1 MKKSLNGKKKK
12 NKNLVIKIFVISIF
26 LFFIC
31 SSLILSKRKFLYV
44 ESGFKS
50 FSSIISTY
58 ITKNMYTSR
67 KKSDTYYKTKYDYLK
82 KENDELR
89 KTIDIKLKNENYVVA
104 KISNQ
109 ILKDATGRITID
121 KGIKDNIKK
130 KMPVVTENGLIG
142 FISKSSSLISEV
154 NLITNVSDSNMIS
167 ILIESSDGLISGIL
181 SNYDSKNNLFKITD
195 IMQKSNIEKG
205 NRVVLS
211 GYDNDSYKGIYLGKV
226 VKQESDNY
234 GLTKTVWLKSDN
246 NFDDLLY
253 VLVVGDK

>member
-1 MKKSLNGKKKK
+1 
-12 NKNLVIKIFVISIF
+12 
-26 LFFIC
+26 
-31 SSLILSKRKFLYV
+31 
-44 ESGFKS
+44 
-50 FSSIISTY
+50 
-58 ITKNMYTSR
+58 
-67 KKSDTYYKTKYDYLK
+67 
-82 KENDELR
+82 
-89 KTIDIKLKNENYVVA
+89 
-104 KISNQ
+104 
-109 ILKDATGRITID
+109 
-121 KGIKDNIKK
+121 
-130 KMPVVTENGLIG
+130 MPVVTENGLIG

>member
-1 MKKSLNGKKKK
+1 
-12 NKNLVIKIFVISIF
+12 
-26 LFFIC
+26 
-31 SSLILSKRKFLYV
+31 
-44 ESGFKS
+44 
-50 FSSIISTY
+50 
-58 ITKNMYTSR
+58 
-67 KKSDTYYKTKYDYLK
+67 
-82 KENDELR
+82 
-89 KTIDIKLKNENYVVA
+89 
-104 KISNQ
+104 
-109 ILKDATGRITID
+109 
-121 KGIKDNIKK
+121 
-130 KMPVVTENGLIG
+130 MPVVTENGLIG

-181 SNYDSKNNLFKITD
+181 SSYDSKNNLFKITD

-253 VLVVGDK
+253 VLVVGDN